1 MNIYVEK
8 INEVFLH
15 VYADDMGIEA
25 ELSEFFAFYVPG
37 YRFMPKYKAK
47 IWDGR
52 MKLYSE
58 IRKTLYVGLY
68 PYLLEFAKNNNYL
81 INNINEIEE
90 QKVDLLNDLMSY
102 TDKLNICAR
111 NQRISYHDYQIDAIN
126 HALTNK
132 RCMLVSPT
140 ASGKSLIIYTISRYL
155 MDQGKKILV
164 IVPSTSLVEQMY
176 GDFEDYASAIDW
188 KTSDHCQKLYSGF
201 PKQFTKSLMFS
212 TWQSIYKLPQSWF
225 NQFDCIIGDEAH
237 EFKSTSLVNIME
249 KLPNIEYRIGTTGSL
264 DGTKIHTLVLEGL
277 FGPQLKVTTTKAL
290 QDDGKLSQLKI
301 TALILTYPDEIRKL
315 MKGKDYQEEIDFLIT
330 NENRNKFIRN
340 LTCNCKG
347 NTLVLFQMVEKH
359 GRPLYHLI
367 KEKVQDRNVYFIYGD
382 TPTEER
388 ERIRLSMANDNS
400 AIIVASYGVYARGI
414 NIPSIENIVFAS
426 PSKSRIRNLQSIGRG
441 LRLNKGKTH
450 CNLYDITDNLQWKSY
465 KNHTLKHGAE
475 RYKLYI
481 EEKFPVKIIEVKL

>member
-8 INEVFLH
+8 LNEVFLH

-25 ELSEFFAFYVPG
+25 ELSEFFSFYVPG

-47 IWDGR
+47 IWNGK
-52 MKLYSE
+52 MYLYSE
-58 IRKTLYVGLY
+58 IRKTLYIGLY

-81 INNINEIEE
+81 INNINEIED
-90 QKVDLLNDLMSY
+90 QKVDLLNDLMLY
-102 TDKLNICAR
+102 TQKLDIHSR
-111 NQRISYHDYQIDAIN
+111 NRRISYHNYQIDAIN
-126 HALTNK
+126 HALTYK
-132 RCMLVSPT
+132 KCMLVSPT

-155 MDQGKKILV
+155 LEQDLKILV
-164 IVPSTSLVEQMY
+164 IVPSTALVEQMY
-176 GDFEDYASAIDW
+176 GDFEDYSSANGW
-188 KTSDHCQKLYSGF
+188 KTQEYCQKLYSGF
-201 PKQFTKSLMFS
+201 PKQFTKNVLFS
-212 TWQSIYKLPQSWF
+212 TWQSIYKLPSQWF

-237 EFKSTSLVNIME
+237 EFKSQSLVGIME
-249 KLPNIEYRIGTTGSL
+249 KLVNVKYKIGTTGSL
-264 DGTKIHTLVLEGL
+264 DGTKIHTLTLEGL

-290 QDDGKLSQLKI
+290 QDDGKLSKLEI
-301 TALILTYPDEIRKL
+301 TSLILTYPDEIKKA

-330 NENRNKFIRN
+330 NENRNRFIRN

-347 NTLVLFQMVEKH
+347 VTLVLFQMVEKH
-359 GRPLYHLI
+359 GKVLYDLI
-367 KEKVQDRNVYFIYGD
+367 KNRANGRNVYFIYGN

-388 ERIRLSMANDNS
+388 ERIRLSMINDNS
-400 AIIVASYGVYARGI
+400 AIIVASYGVYSRGI

-441 LRLNKGKTH
+441 LRLNKDKTH

-481 EEKFPVKIIEVKL
+481 EEKFSVKIIEVKL